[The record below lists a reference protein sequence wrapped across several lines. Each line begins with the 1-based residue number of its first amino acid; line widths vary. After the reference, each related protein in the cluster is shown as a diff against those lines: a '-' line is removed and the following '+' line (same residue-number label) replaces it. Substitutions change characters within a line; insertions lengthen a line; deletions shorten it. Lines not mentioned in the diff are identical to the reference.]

1 MKIIV
6 SYFIEATKKFKLS
19 FCKSFLM
26 TILVSLI
33 NLATIIYFRLILNQI
48 STSSTEIIKY
58 LVILCLLLVCTSFI
72 NVLWSISL
80 DKFGGEYI
88 AYLVHQCQTSIHN
101 TQYKN
106 IDSAKIS
113 HTLYNDILNIFRVVG
128 NFIPSLL
135 CSAML
140 IILLLI
146 FSAMIDLFI
155 SLFLLLSI
163 TVGIMISYV
172 SRKIIV
178 ESSTSTNQK
187 LKEYYNALHE
197 YTDKV
202 EYIKTNNLLSYF
214 ANITQTKIINFI
226 SSSIKEDKKIY
237 FFSTFTQNYNSLMQ
251 FILSILLSLPVY
263 QNSLPNLA
271 FYIILFNFL
280 MSQGQ
285 RMELLFQQINRNR
298 ICFANISDIR
308 NLPALHGNK
317 PIFDISSIELKDI
330 TFSYSDKSNNV
341 LDHFSLKLMK
351 GDFALVKGTN
361 GIGKTTLF
369 RILLNQY
376 SPTSGEVLINN
387 EKLDSY
393 SISSYYENIAYIS
406 QHEPV
411 LNTSIKNYLEEIS
424 HTKIKSDIVDKIISR
439 LQMSNLHHIN
449 ENELSGGEKKKVLL
463 SKLMALEE
471 NVSLILIDEV
481 DAELDTETRDKF
493 YSHLNNLASKQD
505 KIILVIQHNDA
516 SQLNFNK
523 TISF

>member
-26 TILVSLI
+26 TILVSLV

-101 TQYKN
+101 TQFKN
-106 IDSAKIS
+106 IDSSKIS
-113 HTLYNDILNIFRVVG
+113 HTLYNDVLNIFRVVG
-128 NFIPSLL
+128 NYIPSLL

-140 IILLLI
+140 IFLLLI
-146 FSAMIDLFI
+146 FSATIDLFI
-155 SLFLLLSI
+155 SLFLLFSI
-163 TVGIMISYV
+163 IVGIMISYV

-187 LKEYYNALHE
+187 LKEYYNTLHE

-285 RMELLFQQINRNR
+285 RMELLFQQINRNK
-298 ICFANISDIR
+298 ICFSNISDIR
-308 NLPALHGNK
+308 NLPALHGDK
-317 PIFDISSIELKDI
+317 LILDITSIELKDI
-330 TFSYSDKSNNV
+330 SFSYPDKSKNV
-341 LDHFSLKLMK
+341 LNHFSLKLLK

-376 SPTSGEVLINN
+376 SPASGEVLINN

-411 LNTSIKNYLEEIS
+411 LNTSIENYLEEIS
-424 HTKIKSDIVDKIISR
+424 HTKIKSDALDKIISR
-439 LQMSNLHHIN
+439 LQISNLHHIN

-463 SKLMALEE
+463 SKLMTLEE
-471 NVSLILIDEV
+471 KVSLILIDEV

>member
-6 SYFIEATKKFKLS
+6 SYFIEAAEKFKLS

-26 TILVSLI
+26 TVLVSLA
-33 NLATIIYFRLILNQI
+33 NLATIIYFRLILNHI

-58 LVILCLLLVCTSFI
+58 LIILCLLLVFTSFI

-88 AYLVHQCQTSIHN
+88 AYLVHQCQTSIYN
-101 TQYKN
+101 TKFEN
-106 IDSAKIS
+106 VDSSKIS
-113 HTLYNDILNIFRVVG
+113 HALYNDILNIFRVVG

-135 CSAML
+135 CSVIL

-146 FSAMIDLFI
+146 LSITIDLFI
-155 SLFLLLSI
+155 SLFLLFSI
-163 TVGIMISYV
+163 IVGIMISYI

-187 LKEYYNALHE
+187 LKEYYNTLHE

-214 ANITQTKIINFI
+214 VNLTQAKITNFI
-226 SSSIKEDKKIY
+226 SSSVKEDKKIY

-251 FILSILLSLPVY
+251 FILSIFLSLPVY

-285 RMELLFQQINRNR
+285 RMELLFQQINRNKV
-298 ICFANISDIR
+298 CFTNISEIR
-308 NLPALHGNK
+308 NLPVHKGDKL
-317 PIFDISSIELKDI
+317 ITDITAIELKDI
-330 TFSYSDKSNNV
+330 SFSYPNKSKNI
-341 LDHFSLKLMK
+341 LDHFSLQLMK

-361 GIGKTTLF
+361 GVGKTTLF

-393 SISSYYENIAYIS
+393 SMSSYYDSIAYIS

-411 LNTSIKNYLEEIS
+411 LNTSIKKYLEEIS
-424 HTKIKSDIVDKIISR
+424 HSTVKPDTVDQIISR
-439 LQMSNLHHIN
+439 LQMFNLHHIN
-449 ENELSGGEKKKVLL
+449 ESELSGGEKKKVLL
-463 SKLMALEE
+463 SKLMSLEDK
-471 NVSLILIDEV
+471 VSLILIDEV
-481 DAELDTETRDKF
+481 DAELDAETKDKF
-493 YSHLNNLASKQD
+493 YSHLNDLASNQD
-505 KIILVIQHNDA
+505 KIILVIQHNDT
-516 SQLNFNK
+516 SLLNYNK

>member
-6 SYFIEATKKFKLS
+6 SYFIEAAKKFKLS

-26 TILVSLI
+26 TVLVSLV

-106 IDSAKIS
+106 IDSSKIS

-128 NFIPSLL
+128 NYIPSLL

-140 IILLLI
+140 IIFLLI
-146 FSAMIDLFI
+146 FSATIDLFI
-155 SLFLLLSI
+155 SLFLLFSI
-163 TVGIMISYV
+163 IVGIMISYV
-172 SRKIIV
+172 SRKNIV

-187 LKEYYNALHE
+187 LKEYYNTLHE

-226 SSSIKEDKKIY
+226 SSSVKEDKKIY

-298 ICFANISDIR
+298 ICFSNISDIR
-308 NLPALHGNK
+308 NLPALHGDK
-317 PIFDISSIELKDI
+317 LITDITSIELKGI
-330 TFSYSDKSNNV
+330 SFSYPDKSKKV
-341 LDHFSLKLMK
+341 LDHFSLKLLK

-376 SPTSGEVLINN
+376 SPISGEVLINN

-411 LNTSIKNYLEEIS
+411 LNTSIEKYLEEIS
-424 HTKIKSDIVDKIISR
+424 HSTLNSDTVDQILSR

-463 SKLMALEE
+463 SKLMTLEE
-471 NVSLILIDEV
+471 KVSLILIDEV
-481 DAELDTETRDKF
+481 DAELDTETRDTF

-516 SQLNFNK
+516 SRLNFNK